1 MIKILSIDVKPND
14 NEYDEYKMQLS
25 IVSNKIVPRYS
36 LIIQDDDEE
45 YEGKELIFILN
56 DDLYNERKFHI
67 LRSYNIKLINDVYDT
82 LSTILSKN
90 ITTENRRYNISIIC
104 KNSEKYSI
112 TVEKLAF

>member
-25 IVSNKIVPRYS
+25 IVSDKIVPRYS
-36 LIIQDDDEE
+36 LIIQDDDE
-45 YEGKELIFILN
+45 YEGKELILILN

-90 ITTENRRYNISIIC
+90 ITTENRRYNILIVC
-104 KNSEKYSI
+104 KNSEEYTIS
-112 TVEKLAF
+112 VEKLSF